1 MVDKLVEECR
11 EHIDGKESHQNKMI
25 YNSTINDYEKIS
37 SSCECSS
44 CAISLVLFVISFI
57 ISRSVNIVFSIFK
70 GT

>member
-11 EHIDGKESHQNKMI
+11 EHIDGEESHQNKMI
-25 YNSTINDYEKIS
+25 FNSNINDYEKIS

-44 CAISLVLFVISFI
+44 CAISLVLFVVSFI
-57 ISRSVNIVFSIFK
+57 ISRSVSIVFTIFK